1 MNHGYWLVC
10 WRAPHSCRA
19 LAWSTHLHK
28 CLPCAPPS
36 CPQLLGP
43 GVPGATTLPI
53 PLHACSPPDLV
64 AVLCCTVL
72 PLLLPQVLY
81 PVVYEVLGEAA
92 QQHAEVRG
100 VLWPWRRGLRSG
112 EAGRSGP
119 APATAQH
126 SLFWPWLWPG
136 KFFHA

>member
-1 MNHGYWLVC
+1 MAIGWCVGAHHTAVE
-10 WRAPHSCRA
+10 R
-19 LAWSTHLHK
+19 
-28 CLPCAPPS
+28 LPVQPS
-36 CPQLLGP
+36 YTNACPVWGAQGPQLLGP
-43 GVPGATTLPI
+43 GVPGATTLPL